1 VKRPCISDRER
12 SLCDIAFNRGFA
24 AGAALGAVAVLAMIS
39 LVLR

>member
-1 VKRPCISDRER
+1 MKRPCISDRER

-24 AGAALGAVAVLAMIS
+24 AGAVLSAVAVLTLMS